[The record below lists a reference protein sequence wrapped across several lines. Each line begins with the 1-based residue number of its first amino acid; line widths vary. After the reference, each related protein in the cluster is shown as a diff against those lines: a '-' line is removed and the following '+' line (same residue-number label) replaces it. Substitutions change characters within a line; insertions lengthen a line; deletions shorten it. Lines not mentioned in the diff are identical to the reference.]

1 MGIYLDSHTASRPFP
16 SSIERMHALFKVAWG
31 SLSAPHQIGQDAL
44 SVANTS
50 LQIIYDFLGAS
61 EKDIFTFT
69 SSGSEAISQ
78 VFLSTYTDYV
88 RENGKNHFMTTALEG
103 ASIF

>member
-16 SSIERMHALFKVAWG
+16 SSIERMHALFKVTWG

-50 LQIIYDFLGAS
+50 LQIIYDFLGARV
-61 EKDIFTFT
+61 KKIFLHLH
-69 SSGSEAISQ
+69 Q
-78 VFLSTYTDYV
+78 VAVKRSLRFFCL
-88 RENGKNHFMTTALEG
+88 RIQIM
-103 ASIF
+103 